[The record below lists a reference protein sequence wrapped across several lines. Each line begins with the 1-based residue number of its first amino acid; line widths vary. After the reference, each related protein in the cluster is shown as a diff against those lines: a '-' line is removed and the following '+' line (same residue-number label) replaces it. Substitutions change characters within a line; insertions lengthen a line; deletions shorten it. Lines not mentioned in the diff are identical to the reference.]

1 MLVYFFSGGIME
13 EDKAKNNRLKYS
25 YALLGISIFVIS
37 MALVWSNFLYQKERD
52 KNKVLAYQ
60 IRILERNINTL
71 KTQMEKVSELLTY

>member
-1 MLVYFFSGGIME
+1 ME
-13 EDKAKNNRLKYS
+13 EDKTRNDKVKYS
-25 YALLGISIFVIS
+25 YALLGISIFIVG
-37 MALVWSNFLYQKERD
+37 MALVWSNILYQKERE

>member
-1 MLVYFFSGGIME
+1 ME

>member
-1 MLVYFFSGGIME
+1 ME
-13 EDKAKNNRLKYS
+13 EDKTRNDKVKYS
-25 YALLGISIFVIS
+25 YALLGISIFIVG
-37 MALVWSNFLYQKERD
+37 MALVWSNILYQRERE